1 MGVNR
6 PRVGVAVLTRGDR
19 MPELRALLESVSRQD
34 EPASRI
40 VVVGNGCV
48 LPELPDGVVAVELPE
63 NLGVSGG
70 RNVAWQRLREFG
82 DVDVLLDLDDD
93 GLLIAVDVI
102 RRIADLYGAGR
113 GSDLAAVG
121 GGGEREGA
129 GGTAAT
135 RLGIVSFRIADETGE
150 TQRRHIPRLRAKD
163 PMLRGFVTTFLGG
176 GHALSMPMLEQ
187 TGGWPDA
194 FFFTHEETDLA
205 WRALDAG
212 WDILYEPRL
221 VLQHPK
227 TSPARHAVYY
237 RMTARNRVWLAK
249 RHLPAPLV
257 PVYLGV
263 WMTLT
268 VIRTRST
275 AGLRA
280 WFGGFAEGV
289 RTSGGARR
297 PMRWRTVAKM
307 TRLGRPPVV

>member
-1 MGVNR
+1 MGVTR
-6 PRVGVAVLTRGDR
+6 PRVGVAVLTMGDR
-19 MPELRALLESVSRQD
+19 MPELRALLDSVAKQD
-34 EPASRI
+34 EAAVRI
-40 VVVGNGCV
+40 VVVGNGCA
-48 LPELPDGVVAVELPE
+48 LPGLPDGVVGVELAE

-70 RNVAWQRLREFG
+70 RNVAWRRLREFG
-82 DVDVLLDLDDD
+82 DVDVLVDLDDD
-93 GLLIAVDVI
+93 GLLVDAGVV
-102 RRIADLYGAGR
+102 RRIADLYEAGAG
-113 GSDLAAVG
+113 
-121 GGGEREGA
+121 
-129 GGTAAT
+129 
-135 RLGIVSFRIADETGE
+135 RLGIVGFRIADERGE

-163 PMLRGFVTTFLGG
+163 PMRRGLVTTFLGG

-212 WDILYEPRL
+212 WEILYEPAL

-249 RHLPAPLV
+249 RHLPGPLV

-263 WMTLT
+263 WTLLT
-268 VIRTRST
+268 VARTRSAT
-275 AGLRA
+275 GLRA

-289 RTSGGARR
+289 RVDAGPRR
-297 PMRWRTVAKM
+297 PMRWRTVVRMAA
-307 TRLGRPPVV
+307 LGRPPVI

>member
-1 MGVNR
+1 MGVTR
-6 PRVGVAVLTRGDR
+6 PRVGVAVLTMGDR
-19 MPELRALLESVSRQD
+19 MPELRALLDSVAKQD
-34 EPASRI
+34 EAAVRI
-40 VVVGNGCV
+40 VVVGNGCA
-48 LPELPDGVVAVELPE
+48 LPGLPDGVVGVELDE

-70 RNVAWQRLREFG
+70 RNVAWRRLREFG
-82 DVDVLLDLDDD
+82 DVDVLVDLDDD
-93 GLLIAVDVI
+93 GLLVDAGVV
-102 RRIADLYGAGR
+102 RRIADLYEAGAGH
-113 GSDLAAVG
+113 
-121 GGGEREGA
+121 
-129 GGTAAT
+129 
-135 RLGIVSFRIADETGE
+135 LGIVSFRIADETGE

-163 PMLRGFVTTFLGG
+163 PMRRGLVTTFLGG

-212 WDILYEPRL
+212 WEILYEPAL

-249 RHLPAPLV
+249 RHLPGPLV

-263 WMTLT
+263 WTLLT
-268 VIRTRST
+268 VARTRSA

-289 RTSGGARR
+289 RVDAGPRR
-297 PMRWRTVAKM
+297 PMRWRTVVRMAA
-307 TRLGRPPVV
+307 LGRPPVI